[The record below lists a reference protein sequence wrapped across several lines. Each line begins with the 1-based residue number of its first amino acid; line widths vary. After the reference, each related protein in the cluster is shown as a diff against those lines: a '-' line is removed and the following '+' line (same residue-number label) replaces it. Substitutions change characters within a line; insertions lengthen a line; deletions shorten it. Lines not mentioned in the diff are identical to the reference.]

1 MWSTKFHRNYKKTF
15 LTLVTSVEKYKS
27 EAKVIQEYF
36 NEEDNQ
42 QIYIEEQSLNTNET
56 AKNLIKFLEKNFLN
70 KNIILVTDKSHIKRM
85 ASVLRNNDI
94 NVYIPKE
101 LIESSLTTKDFVP
114 KMTFLRLNIIKYEY
128 IGLIYYLYKKNI
140 NFKNLNF

>member
-1 MWSTKFHRNYKKTF
+1 
-15 LTLVTSVEKYKS
+15 
-27 EAKVIQEYF
+27 
-36 NEEDNQ
+36 
-42 QIYIEEQSLNTNET
+42 
-56 AKNLIKFLEKNFLN
+56 
-70 KNIILVTDKSHIKRM
+70 VTDKSHIKRM